1 MRYKII
7 GDNLQMVIVEI
18 NPGERIYAQAGA
30 LNHMSGNVRME
41 AKAKGG
47 ILKGLNRLIAGETFA
62 LVEYE
67 AIGGPGI
74 IAFSGSYPGKIMTLE
89 LDGSGGYIL
98 ERGAFLACEE
108 GIDVSAT
115 LTKRLSA
122 GFFGGEG
129 FILQRAEGV
138 GTMWI
143 TGAGDFI
150 EYNLKDG
157 QVLKVDTGHIVAFE
171 DTVSYEVERAGGL
184 KTILLGGEGIFLAK
198 LIGPGRVIL
207 QSMSL
212 PALASAIYPFLPRGS

>member
-1 MRYKII
+1 MRYKIV

-62 LVEYE
+62 LVGYE

-74 IAFSGSYPGKIMTLE
+74 VAFSGSYPGKIMALE
-89 LDGSGGYIL
+89 LDGSKDYVL

-108 GIDVSAT
+108 GVDVSAT

-198 LIGPGRVIL
+198 LVGPGRVIL

-212 PALASAIYPFLPRGS
+212 PALASAIYPFLPRRS

>member
-1 MRYKII
+1 MRYKIV

-74 IAFSGSYPGKIMTLE
+74 VAFSGSYPGKIMALE
-89 LDGSGGYIL
+89 LDGSKDYVL

-108 GIDVSAT
+108 GVDVSAT

-198 LIGPGRVIL
+198 LVGPGRVIL

-212 PALASAIYPFLPRGS
+212 PALASAIYPFLPRRS

>member
-1 MRYKII
+1 MRYKIV

-74 IAFSGSYPGKIMTLE
+74 VAFSGSYPGKIMALE
-89 LDGSGGYIL
+89 LDGSKDYVL
-98 ERGAFLACEE
+98 ERGAFIACEE
-108 GIDVSAT
+108 GVDVSAT

-198 LIGPGRVIL
+198 LVGPGRVIL

-212 PALASAIYPFLPRGS
+212 PALASAIYPFLPGRS

>member
-1 MRYKII
+1 MRYKIV

-62 LVEYE
+62 LVGYE

-74 IAFSGSYPGKIMTLE
+74 VAFSGSYPGKIMALE
-89 LDGSGGYIL
+89 LDGSKDYVL

-108 GIDVSAT
+108 GVDVSAT
-115 LTKRLSA
+115 FTKRLSA

-198 LIGPGRVIL
+198 LVGPGRVIL

-212 PALASAIYPFLPRGS
+212 PALASAIYPFLPRRS

>member
-1 MRYKII
+1 MRYKIV

-62 LVEYE
+62 LVGYE

-74 IAFSGSYPGKIMTLE
+74 VAFSGSYPGKIMALE
-89 LDGSGGYIL
+89 LDGSKDYVL
-98 ERGAFLACEE
+98 ERGAFIACEE
-108 GIDVSAT
+108 GVDVSAT

-198 LIGPGRVIL
+198 LVGPGRVIL

-212 PALASAIYPFLPRGS
+212 PALASAIYPFLPRRS

>member
-1 MRYKII
+1 MRYKIV

-74 IAFSGSYPGKIMTLE
+74 VAFSGSYPGKIMALE
-89 LDGSGGYIL
+89 LDGSKDYVL
-98 ERGAFLACEE
+98 ERGAFIACEE
-108 GIDVSAT
+108 GVDVSAT

-198 LIGPGRVIL
+198 LVGPGRVIL

-212 PALASAIYPFLPRGS
+212 PALASAIYPFLPRRS